1 MSVLLFLVLSLYEKQ
16 SWQVFR
22 NYWWVEETLYYYF
35 FIFCLSLFRLQLC
48 SRLCY
53 FPRHRYWSV
62 LHDSILILNYF
73 QPGSIPYR
81 RYPFTSLPSK
91 SYKISGGKENRFV
104 CPRTQDK
111 YNHYSTQYEN
121 NKRSIFH
128 SGQVNIYIFFLL
140 FYMLIKVSWI

>member
-1 MSVLLFLVLSLYEKQ
+1 MKKLSIIIFLYFVCPFSAYNSVVG
-16 SWQVFR
+16 
-22 NYWWVEETLYYYF
+22 
-35 FIFCLSLFRLQLC
+35 
-48 SRLCY
+48 Y

-73 QPGSIPYR
+73 QPGNIPYR
-81 RYPFTSLPSK
+81 RYPFTSFPSK

-128 SGQVNIYIFFLL
+128 SGQVYKYFFFIVLHVDKSKL
-140 FYMLIKVSWI
+140 DLILKVPKCLDFHNS